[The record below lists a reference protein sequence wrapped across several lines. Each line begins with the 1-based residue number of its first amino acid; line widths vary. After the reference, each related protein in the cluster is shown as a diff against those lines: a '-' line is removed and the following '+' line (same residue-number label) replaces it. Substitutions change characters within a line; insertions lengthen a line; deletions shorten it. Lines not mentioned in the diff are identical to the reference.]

1 MTASMQPRLVRGP
14 CHQPLRIIAVGGV
27 QPDLLERAASI
38 GHEVLGFV
46 PYVSAQTIPPDPF
59 LEARRQQYRAD
70 RLLADIKGLAR
81 REHEVVLG
89 LTSVDLFLPVLT
101 FVFGCAELGGNAAL
115 MSTHR
120 LDPRYDGRPHDPGL
134 LLERAEKEILHEL
147 GHVLGL
153 THCGDRTCV
162 MASAH
167 DTADVDLEEPA
178 FCVRCRESIL
188 RCPGETG
195 TSDPG
200 AAAT

>member
-1 MTASMQPRLVRGP
+1 MTASEVPRLIRGP
-14 CHQPLRIIAVGGV
+14 CHQPLRVVAIGSV

-38 GHEVLGFV
+38 GREVLGFA
-46 PYVSAQTIPPDPF
+46 PYISVQTIPPGPF
-59 LEARRQQYRAD
+59 LDPRRQQYRAD
-70 RLLADIKGLAR
+70 RLLADIKRLAQQPQ
-81 REHEVVLG
+81 EVVLG

-120 LDPRYDGRPHDPGL
+120 LDPRFDGRPHDPGL
-134 LLERAEKEILHEL
+134 MLERAEKEILHEL

-167 DTADVDLEEPA
+167 DTGEIDLEEPA
-178 FCVRCRESIL
+178 FCRSCRHSIL
-188 RCPGETG
+188 RCPG
-195 TSDPG
+195 
-200 AAAT
+200 